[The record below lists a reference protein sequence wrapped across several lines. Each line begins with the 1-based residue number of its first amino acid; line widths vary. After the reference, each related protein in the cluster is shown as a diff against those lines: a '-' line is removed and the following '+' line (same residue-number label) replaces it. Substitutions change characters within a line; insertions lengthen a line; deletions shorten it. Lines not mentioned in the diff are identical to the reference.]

1 MSHKS
6 QTFLAPHLRTT
17 HQRLTYERPA
27 PKSPSYAP
35 APYQVPA
42 SLSAPRSKATAQDMV
57 QAVKRGPGRP
67 RKHPVQGLSGSEIQ
81 QPSRGLVAPAIAIQV
96 SLTET
101 VALVSA
107 ALQAADVALTNS
119 QKWESLN
126 RPEQREQALARAVML
141 EALAERLAKAAR
153 NAP

>member
-1 MSHKS
+1 MSSKS
-6 QTFLAPHLRTT
+6 TTFVPSYLKS
-17 HQRLTYERPA
+17 RLEYDRPP
-27 PKSPSYAP
+27 PKSPSYTPPAFQAP
-35 APYQVPA
+35 VTAT
-42 SLSAPRSKATAQDMV
+42 TAQDMV

-67 RKHPVQGLSGSEIQ
+67 RKHPVHTQSGSEIQ

-107 ALQAADVALTNS
+107 ALQAADVALQNA

-126 RPEQREQALARAVML
+126 RGEQREQALARAVML